1 MKGLKTMAKKKETEP
16 KGTDKKNEKINGEKT
31 DNVEIEVEKEVSE
44 AESLASQLKDVNDRL
59 LRTLAEYDNF
69 RKRSQKE
76 KEAAYSDSKA
86 LVLAELLP
94 VMDNF
99 ERAAENKNASPED
112 YMKGIDM
119 IYNQFS
125 EVFKKL
131 GVESFGEKGDSF
143 DPNLHNAVMHEDDEN
158 EKDIKGYNFNYGE
171 IWHTERDTYSK
182 SIPEYQEH
190 AATVM
195 AIVTLGV
202 ANLEHLLSREGLYK

>member
-1 MKGLKTMAKKKETEP
+1 MAKKKETEP
-16 KGTDKKNEKINGEKT
+16 KGADKKNEKINGEKT

-112 YMKGIDM
+112 YM

-158 EKDIKGYNFNYGE
+158 EKENVITDVFSKGY
-171 IWHTERDTYSK
+171 K
-182 SIPEYQEH
+182 
-190 AATVM
+190 
-195 AIVTLGV
+195 LGDKILRPAMVKV
-202 ANLEHLLSREGLYK
+202 AN